1 MRDDIPALVRSIL
14 AEVCAIDPG
23 RVQDQAR
30 LASFGVDS
38 VRAVDVLVAI
48 EHRLGVEIPD
58 QEAASL
64 STVADLI
71 AAVTARRRAS

>member
-1 MRDDIPALVRSIL
+1 MDDDIPARVRSIL
-14 AEVCAIDPG
+14 AEVCAIDPA

-48 EHRLGVEIPD
+48 EHRLGVALPD
-58 QEAASL
+58 QEVASL
-64 STVADLI
+64 CTVADLV
-71 AAVTARRRAS
+71 AAVTRHRAG